1 MSSVSASDKTTTP
14 AGLIIFDCDGVLVD
28 SEPLSMRVLLETIA
42 EAGGN
47 IDAKQ
52 GYERFLGKSL
62 ASVTEI
68 LHLDYG
74 IAVSDDALEKMRK
87 QLYALFRKELRPVPG
102 IAEALRSLIL
112 PRCVASSS
120 QVERIQLSLSVTGL
134 APFFGDL
141 IFSASMVEHGKPAPD
156 LFLHAAR
163 EMHIEP
169 GRCIVIEDSPAGVE
183 AAKRAGM
190 RVFAFLGG
198 SHAQS
203 PAHRRTLEELEPSE
217 IFDDMAAL
225 PGLIE
230 RVG

>member
-1 MSSVSASDKTTTP
+1 MDISGNTGIP
-14 AGLIIFDCDGVLVD
+14 AELVIFDCDGVLVD

-42 EAGGN
+42 EAGA
-47 IDAKQ
+47 IIETEQ
-52 GYERFLGKSL
+52 GYEHFLGKSL

-68 LHLDYG
+68 LRRDYR

-87 QLYALFRKELRPVPG
+87 RLYALFKNELRPIPG
-102 IAEALRSLIL
+102 IGGALTAIQL

-120 QVERIQLSLSVTGL
+120 QAERVSLSLSVTGL
-134 APFFGDL
+134 APFFGNH
-141 IFSASMVEHGKPAPD
+141 IFSASMVENGKPAPD

-169 GRCIVIEDSPAGVE
+169 SRCIVIEDSPAGVE

-203 PAHRRTLEELEPSE
+203 PAHRRSLEDLEPSL
-217 IFDDMAAL
+217 IFNDMAAL
-225 PGLIE
+225 PGLIGC
-230 RVG
+230 VGV